1 VFLDAER
8 PAYVDYWPEL
18 VRTLAP
24 NGLLVVDNVLSHE
37 DQLVEFTTL
46 VEADDR
52 VTTTVVPI
60 GAGLRLAVREP

>member
-1 VFLDAER
+1 
-8 PAYVDYWPEL
+8 
-18 VRTLAP
+18 
-24 NGLLVVDNVLSHE
+24 VLSHE